1 LTQSVGIHYPF
12 GQEAFGPN
20 EIRQSAMKF
29 EKAHPPGLDAT
40 DLAILDLL
48 QRNCKQALTEIGKQV
63 GLTASSVVERI
74 KKLEDADVV
83 RGYVA
88 LVDARALGKDVT
100 AFIGVSISHPRAFE
114 PFEKEV
120 ERAADVLECHHVTG
134 QHTLKVKTENTET
147 LEQLIDQI
155 RRIEGVTRT
164 ETMVVLSTIAERA
177 RIAVD
182 ILEAPH
188 PRRGRRAAT
197 RARRNGESDA

>member
-1 LTQSVGIHYPF
+1 
-12 GQEAFGPN
+12 
-20 EIRQSAMKF
+20 MKL
-29 EKAHPPGLDAT
+29 EKSNPPELDAT

-48 QRNCKQALTEIGKQV
+48 QRNCKLALAEIGKHV

-74 KKLEDADVV
+74 KKLEDAGVV

-88 LVDARALGKDVT
+88 LVDARSVGKDVT

-120 ERAADVLECHHVTG
+120 EHAADVLECHHVTG
-134 QHTLKVKTENTET
+134 QHTLMLKVKTESTET

-164 ETMVVLSTIAERA
+164 ETMVVLSTHAERT

-182 ILEAPH
+182 SLEAPLRRRS
-188 PRRGRRAAT
+188 RRGSL
-197 RARRNGESDA
+197 RARRSGESDA

>member
-1 LTQSVGIHYPF
+1 
-12 GQEAFGPN
+12 
-20 EIRQSAMKF
+20 MKF
-29 EKAHPPGLDAT
+29 EKTSVPDLDAT

-48 QRNCKQALTEIGKQV
+48 QRSCKQPLAEIGKQV

-74 KKLEDADVV
+74 KKLEDAGVV

-88 LVDARALGKDVT
+88 LVDARAVGKDVT

-114 PFEKEV
+114 SFEKEV

-134 QHTLKVKTENTET
+134 QHTLMMKVKTESTET

-164 ETMVVLSTIAERA
+164 ETMVVLSTHTERT
-177 RIAVD
+177 RIALD
-182 ILEAPH
+182 ALEAPL
-188 PRRGRRAAT
+188 PRRSRRSP
-197 RARRNGESDA
+197 RPRRHGETEA